1 MRCAA
6 ALSRR
11 KVELAD
17 LEKEAIQL
25 GGEAESLVSCFKSK
39 RVSEEEYLSRRAALE
54 KEFAEI
60 MDRVTRLRF
69 VEDHRSRSEKT

>member
-1 MRCAA
+1 MHCAA

-17 LEKEAIQL
+17 LEKEATKL
-25 GGEAESLVSCFKSK
+25 GGEAESLVSCFKSN

-69 VEDHRSRSEKT
+69 VEGHRSRSEKT

>member
-1 MRCAA
+1 MHCAE

-11 KVELAD
+11 KVELAE
-17 LEKEAIQL
+17 LEKKAIQL

-39 RVSEEEYLSRRAALE
+39 RISEEEYLSRRATLE

-69 VEDHRSRSEKT
+69 VEGHRSRSEKT

>member
-17 LEKEAIQL
+17 LEKEATQL

-69 VEDHRSRSEKT
+69 VEGHRSRSEKT